1 MGATQLAVIPE
12 PLKGRLREYVT
23 VGLPELLTSPS
34 FSHGLLHANRPE
46 DVKAGLGRGHKNA
59 RNLWV
64 PMNLL
69 DIFLTLLQHQ
79 RGGGGFGGG
88 VSGGVTEGSTG
99 ASEEGYDLRREGIN
113 QGTDA
118 AAPGS
123 VAATTAGGGA
133 RRRQRGMA
141 ANRARET
148 GRGMAANRAQ
158 ETGRGGQLRYL
169 VHEQQLRRHLRQA
182 RDVAGRLRRLGVLLN
197 SHIPDGDLAAAAAA
211 VAVQANDGE
220 GGGGRRQLGWRGVGS

>member
-46 DVKAGLGRGHKNA
+46 DVKAGFGRGHKNA

-79 RGGGGFGGG
+79 RGGGGFGRG

-99 ASEEGYDLRREGIN
+99 GSEEGYDLRREGIN

-148 GRGMAANRAQ
+148 GRG
-158 ETGRGGQLRYL
+158 GQLRYL
-169 VHEQQLRRHLRQA
+169 VHEQQLRWHLRQA

-197 SHIPDGDLAAAAAA
+197 SHIPDGDLAAVAAAAA